1 MLVLLSL
8 LHFIFPRWLSTT
20 IFILFIISLLTLA
33 WVSAYTFRVEPN
45 VLMCFC
51 SIFQNS
57 GRAFRDANSSSVG
70 RGGLVRY
77 HLPYIGELADRWVSE
92 E

>member
-1 MLVLLSL
+1 MVIHHDFHLIHNIPINTRVGFSIHISRRTKCAHVFL
-8 LHFIFPRWLSTT
+8 LHI
-20 IFILFIISLLTLA
+20 
-33 WVSAYTFRVEPN
+33 
-45 VLMCFC
+45 
-51 SIFQNS
+51 QNS